1 MDEVHW
7 LFFIPWSPGV
17 HDRLSGDKMR
27 TAQSRLLVLCAVVL
41 LLLTQNV
48 SADGNQVNITFLCY
62 DGSALAAAEQ
72 SNPYNASINV
82 TYLSGYSDFSN
93 VTFENQDV
101 IFSYMLWSQFED
113 IGDDLESAH
122 ENGTALIDI
131 TSLMDPTYINTSIY
145 DQIFSGTEPYN
156 STEEKFFYN
165 MGSRGVLKKNAE
177 NFLIYLA
184 KTYGDK
190 PELTDSWVYQDPVEF
205 PESALYHPDARSST
219 NESQP
224 DWFENTTDYLEWY
237 SNSTSEIGSKHAY
250 DKSKPTI
257 GIWFHASDYTGD
269 NLEVIDALIR
279 DLEGKGCNVI
289 AGFDTFNDIHKFYFD
304 ENGEP
309 LVQCVISLKSF
320 RLNYEDPDKG
330 VQELKDLD
338 VPVLTGLVVTNPA
351 NSTDVADSNRGIPSS
366 EVVYKTLLP
375 SIDGIFEY
383 IVIGIDNYDSETGES
398 NYEPLPSQIDWM
410 SNRSINWAEL
420 KLKENQDKKVA
431 VIYYNYP
438 SGKDNIVA
446 NYLNT
451 TQSMLD
457 LLNAMSESGYEI
469 SGVPDNSSA
478 LMGMLQAQGINV
490 GSWAPG
496 ALNEMVENKTE
507 WGLHLIPMETY
518 RGWFESEIPENLQ
531 ASVTAEWGEPW
542 SEDLPRD
549 KSVMIYEN
557 ETGKYIVIPA
567 VRFGDV
573 WLMPQPARGTGQ
585 NNDTLYHSNVV
596 PPTHQ
601 YIAFYLWLNH
611 EWQPDAIIHLGT
623 HGTHEWLPGPT
634 YGMNRTSD
642 WSPLLLQDLPNIYPY
657 IVANVGEGITAE
669 YRGNALIIDH
679 LTPTL
684 ERSGLYGGLL
694 NLSINV
700 QQYYDPSITSQTRAG
715 YRQAIIDEIIALN
728 LSVDMGMENI
738 TALQDYSEEEFES
751 FVKDVLHEYLEDI
764 GNENIPYGMH
774 ILSRVP
780 GKNMT
785 DPENDEL
792 SAMVRAMLGG
802 SFEDNVTAAF
812 YPESVYPLG
821 IPLNDTKVTQLVW
834 EVVTNDTNVSTAQL
848 AVYGETNSSVT
859 LDLELGLDYRDRLL
873 DCDVEID
880 RVLSALNGGFI
891 PPASGL
897 DPIMNPDAVPTG
909 RNYYSINSKLYPSKA
924 TWEVGKSL
932 AIQMLEDYYGEHG
945 EYPEKVSFSRFGVEF
960 IGDHGTLEA
969 EILYLLGIQPVWDE
983 YGYVTG
989 VEAIPEEELLPN
1001 YDTSKPGR
1009 PRIDTVYTT
1018 AGMRD
1023 AFPDKIKMVDSAVKL
1038 ASSLPSVNYPNY
1050 VNQSS
1055 LILYGS
1061 LVEAGY
1067 DSDTATKLS
1076 TMRCFAVM
1084 DGTYDIGVSDA
1095 VSASGTWENEEA
1107 IANVYLDKMGYAYGE
1122 DFWGIHSR
1130 DLLEG
1135 NLKNVEASVHS
1146 ASSNLYDSLD
1156 NDDFFQY
1163 FGGMNLATRYV
1174 KGDGTTPEMYVSDT
1188 SDPDGAQMLGMQE
1201 YLSRD
1206 LRARY
1211 FNDKWIEGMQISGYS
1226 GGSMMSEF
1234 VDNLFG
1240 WEVSSPDLVD
1250 DTVWQQVY
1258 ETYANDPSMRE
1269 WFKQNNPDAYQ
1280 SITARMLEAVRHD
1293 YWAPSEEVIESL
1305 ATEYEE
1311 SVAENG
1317 ASCCHHTCGN
1327 PLLHEFVSGMV
1338 SVPGYTEQIKAATQV
1353 EPEITESQSSSSSS
1367 KGHQTSVAEKLN
1379 QTSSASSE
1387 SKESNQTAQDSNAGY
1402 GMDSPEPAPE
1412 VRQSSESDYVEGYE
1426 MQKETPVKEEE
1437 SGGLSFSGSDIFGVL
1452 FVVAAVGGIYL
1463 GFRKKKV

>member
-1 MDEVHW
+1 MH
-7 LFFIPWSPGV
+7 
-17 HDRLSGDKMR
+17 

-41 LLLTQNV
+41 LLLAHNV
-48 SADGNQVNITFLCY
+48 SADENHVNITFICY
-62 DGSALAAAEQ
+62 DGSALAAAGQ
-72 SNPYNASINV
+72 SNSYNASMNV
-82 TYLSGYSDFSN
+82 TYISGYSDLSN

-101 IFSYMLWSQFED
+101 IFTYMLSTQFKD

-131 TSLMDPTYINTSIY
+131 TSMIDPTYINTSSY
-145 DQIFSGTEPYN
+145 DKIFAGTSPYN

-165 MGSRGVLKKNAE
+165 MGSRGILKKNTV
-177 NFLIYLA
+177 NFLTYLA

-190 PELTDSWVYQDPVEF
+190 PELTKNWVYEDPIDF
-205 PESALYHPDARSST
+205 PEAGLYHPDARSST

-237 SNSTSEIGSKHAY
+237 SNATESNSTEPRHTY

-330 VQELKDLD
+330 VQELEDLD

-351 NSTDVADSNRGIPSS
+351 NSTDIADTNRGIPSE

-383 IVIGIDNYDSETGES
+383 IVIGIDNYDTEAGES

-410 SNRSINWAEL
+410 ANRSINWAEL
-420 KLKENQDKKVA
+420 KLKENEDKKVA

-446 NYLNT
+446 NYLNS
-451 TQSMLD
+451 TQSMLE
-457 LLNAMSESGYEI
+457 LLNAMNESGYQV
-469 SGVPDNSSA
+469 SGIPENSSK
-478 LMGMLQAQGINV
+478 LMEMLQAQGINV

-496 ALNEMVENKTE
+496 VLDGMVENKTE
-507 WGLHLIPMETY
+507 WGLQLIPMETY
-518 RGWFESEIPENLQ
+518 KEWFESEIPENLK
-531 ASVTAEWGEPW
+531 ANVTAEWGEPW
-542 SEDLPRD
+542 SEDLPQN

-557 ETGKYIVIPA
+557 ETGKYIVIPT
-567 VRFGDV
+567 VRFGNV

-585 NNDTLYHSNVV
+585 NNDTLYHSSVV

-611 EWQPDAIIHLGT
+611 EFQPDALINMGT
-623 HGTHEWLPGPT
+623 HGTQEWLPGST

-642 WSPLLLQDLPNIYPY
+642 WSPLLLQDIPNIYPY
-657 IVANVGEGITAE
+657 IVANIGEGITAE

-684 ERSGLYGGLL
+684 ERSGLYGDLQ
-694 NLSINV
+694 NLSTDV
-700 QQYYDPSITSQTRAG
+700 EEYYDPGISSQTKKG
-715 YRQAIIDEIIALN
+715 YQQAIINEITALN
-728 LSVDMGMENI
+728 LSVDLGIDNV
-738 TALQDYSEEEFES
+738 TALQTYNETEFED
-751 FVKDVLHEYLEDI
+751 FVKNILHEYLEDV

-774 ILSRVP
+774 ILSHVP
-780 GKNMT
+780 TTNMT
-785 DPENDEL
+785 DPEKDEL
-792 SAMVRAMLGG
+792 TGMVRSMLGG
-802 SFEDNVTAAF
+802 SFEDNITAAF
-812 YPESVYPLG
+812 YPESAYPLG
-821 IPLNDTKVTQLVW
+821 IPLNDTKVTKLVW
-834 EVVTNDTNVSTAQL
+834 EVVTNNTNVSKAQID
-848 AVYGETNSSVT
+848 VYGKTNSTVT
-859 LDLELGLDYRDRLL
+859 LDLKQGLDYKGRLL

-880 RVLSALNGGFI
+880 RILSALNGGFI
-891 PPASGL
+891 PPGSGL

-932 AIQMLEDYYGEHG
+932 AIQLLEDYYNEHG

-960 IGDHGTLEA
+960 IADRGTLEA
-969 EILYLLGIQPVWDE
+969 EVLYLLGVQPVWDD

-989 VEAIPEEELLPN
+989 VETIPEDELLPN

-1009 PRIDTVYTT
+1009 PRIDVVYTT

-1023 AFPDKIKMVDSAVKL
+1023 AFPDKIKLVDSAVKL
-1038 ASSLPSVNYPNY
+1038 ASSLTGVNYPNY
-1050 VNQSS
+1050 VNNSS
-1055 LILYGS
+1055 LEIYNS
-1061 LVEAGY
+1061 LVSAGY
-1067 DSDTATKLS
+1067 DNDTATKLS
-1076 TMRCFAVM
+1076 TMRCFAAA
-1084 DGTYDIGVSDA
+1084 DGTYELGVSDA
-1095 VSASGTWENEEA
+1095 VSASGTWENDEA

-1122 DFWGIHSR
+1122 DFWGIQSR
-1130 DLLEG
+1130 ELLEG
-1135 NLKNVEASVHS
+1135 NLKSVEASVHS

-1163 FGGMNLATRYV
+1163 FGGLNLATRYV
-1174 KGDGTTPEMYVSDT
+1174 KGDGTTPEMYVSET
-1188 SDPDGAQMLGMQE
+1188 SDPDKAQMIGMQK

-1206 LRARY
+1206 LRSRY
-1211 FNDKWIEGMQISGYS
+1211 FNDKWIEGMQSSGYS
-1226 GGSMMSEF
+1226 GGSVMSDF
-1234 VDNLFG
+1234 VNNLFG
-1240 WEVSSPDLVD
+1240 WEVSDPDIVD
-1250 DTVWQQVY
+1250 DTVWQDVY
-1258 ETYANDPSMRE
+1258 ENYVNDPSMRE
-1269 WFKQNNPDAYQ
+1269 WFKQNNPNAYQ
-1280 SITARMLEAVRHD
+1280 SMTARMLEAVRHD
-1293 YWAPSEEVIESL
+1293 YWKPSEDVIESL
-1305 ATEYEE
+1305 ATEYEK

-1327 PLLHEFVSGMV
+1327 PLLNEFVSGTV
-1338 SVPGYTEQIKAATQV
+1338 SVPGYSEQIEAATKA
-1353 EPEITESQSSSSSS
+1353 ENLKTTEETQSSGGSHKNHRTGNTSVSKTSSSS
-1367 KGHQTSVAEKLN
+1367 N
-1379 QTSSASSE
+1379 QTS
-1387 SKESNQTAQDSNAGY
+1387 QDSSGGY
-1402 GMDSPEPAPE
+1402 GTDTSEPATKN
-1412 VRQSSESDYVEGYE
+1412 QKSTDSNYVEGYE
-1426 MQKETPVKEEE
+1426 MQNGSEQKPEN
-1437 SGGLSFSGSDIFGVL
+1437 SGVSFSGSDIFGIL
-1452 FVVAAVGGIYL
+1452 FVVAAAGGIYL
-1463 GFRKKKV
+1463 GFCKKKL